1 MRFVRGFGRFWYD
14 FIVGDDWRIAAAVAI
29 VLAAGALTASATSHG
44 ATWLPPLAAAAVM
57 LAFTLTLVA
66 GVRR

>member
-1 MRFVRGFGRFWYD
+1 MRFARGFGRFWYD

-29 VLAAGALTASATSHG
+29 VLSAGAVAASATAHG
-44 ATWLPPLAAAAVM
+44 ATWLPPLVAAAVM
-57 LAFTLTLVA
+57 LAFTLSLVA

>member
-29 VLAAGALTASATSHG
+29 VLTVGAAAASATTHG
-44 ATWLPPLAAAAVM
+44 ATWLPPLVAAAVM